1 MSAAGYLETWRDDQQ
16 EDRELPTDIRMT
28 IWLSEL
34 TRDQVLIDQA
44 GHMQPAEIALMR
56 RHERRTR

>member
-28 IWLSEL
+28 IWLSAL
-34 TRDQVLIDQA
+34 TRDQVLIEQGA
-44 GHMQPAEIALMR
+44 HMQPNEIALMR
-56 RHERRTR
+56 PHGRRTR